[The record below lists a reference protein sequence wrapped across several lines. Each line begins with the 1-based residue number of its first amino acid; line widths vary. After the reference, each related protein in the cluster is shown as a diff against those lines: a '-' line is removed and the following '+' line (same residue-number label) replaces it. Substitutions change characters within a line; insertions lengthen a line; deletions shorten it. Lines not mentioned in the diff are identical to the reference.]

1 MCKVRLEERVI
12 EAIHN
17 KLMQAWKTDL
27 KPNMM
32 MIMIQNEETVD
43 GCYLREDMLPWGT
56 IKTIGIKQQ
65 YLKVYKDLKKWKL
78 CLE

>member
-1 MCKVRLEERVI
+1 MCKVRLEDRVI

-17 KLMQAWKTDL
+17 KLMQAWKTDP

-43 GCYLREDMLPWGT
+43 GCYLREDMLP
-56 IKTIGIKQQ
+56 
-65 YLKVYKDLKKWKL
+65 
-78 CLE
+78 

>member
-1 MCKVRLEERVI
+1 MGKVRLEDRVI

-32 MIMIQNEETVD
+32 MIMTQNEETVD
-43 GCYLREDMLPWGT
+43 GCYLREDMLP
-56 IKTIGIKQQ
+56 
-65 YLKVYKDLKKWKL
+65 
-78 CLE
+78 